1 VFGNYIFQKYVKSDI
16 IYNGL
21 RQKPEKDE
29 NMSKKVLIVGGVAG
43 GASCAARLR
52 RLDENAEIVMFERGE
67 YISFANCGL
76 PYHIGG
82 IIKDRDELLL
92 QTPESFKSR
101 FNVDVRVFSEVK
113 DIDRKKKKVKVFDR
127 IREIEYEE
135 SYDVLV
141 LSTGSTPMKP
151 PIPGIDGEG
160 IFSLWNI
167 PDMDEII
174 EYMNNHTVKEAV
186 VVGGGFI
193 GIEMAENLMDRGIE
207 VTLVEMLDQVM
218 APLDF
223 DMAQILHRHMAE
235 KGLKLVLGDGVAEF
249 KQENDGLS
257 VTTQSGRTIET
268 DMVAL
273 AIGVVP
279 NSELL
284 KKCGLPLNNRG
295 GAIIDDSLRTEDPD
309 IYAVGDMVEVTHFVN
324 GEKRMIPLAG
334 PANKMGRMAA
344 DNICGMNRKYKGS
357 QGTGVV
363 KVFDMT
369 SASVGLNEK
378 DMKSS
383 GMKVGKDYRV
393 TMIHPGSHAG
403 YYPGASTISLKM
415 LFTPTGEILGA
426 QAVGFEGVEKR
437 IDVIA
442 TAQRLGATVYDL
454 EELELNYAPPFSS
467 AKDPVNMA
475 GYTAENIL
483 SGTVDNITCS
493 QLDEMNGA
501 VILDVRTPGEVKM
514 GAVPGCINIPVDSLR
529 DRIKEVPEG
538 RPIIVYCRV
547 GIRAYIACRILKQN
561 GFEKVYNLAGGYITY
576 STVNSDYT
584 LK

>member
-1 VFGNYIFQKYVKSDI
+1 
-16 IYNGL
+16 
-21 RQKPEKDE
+21 
-29 NMSKKVLIVGGVAG
+29 MSKKVLIVGGVAG

-52 RLDENAEIVMFERGE
+52 RLDEKAEIILFERGS

-82 IIKDRDELLL
+82 VIKDRDELLL
-92 QTPESFKSR
+92 QTPESFNSR
-101 FNVDVRVFSEVK
+101 FNVDVRINNEVV
-113 DIDRKKKKVKVFDR
+113 DIDRENKLVAVVEGTTGRK
-127 IREIEYEE
+127 YME

-141 LSTGSTPMKP
+141 LSTGSSPMKP
-151 PIPGIDGEG
+151 PIPGIDGNG
-160 IFSLWNI
+160 IFQLWNI
-167 PDMDEII
+167 PDMDRII
-174 EYMNNHTVKEAV
+174 EYINAKSVRNAV

-193 GIEMAENLMDRGIE
+193 GIEMAENLMDRGIG
-207 VTLVEMLDQVM
+207 VTLVEMLNQVM

-223 DMAQILHRHMAE
+223 DMAQILHEHMAE
-235 KGLKLVLGDGVAEF
+235 KGLKLVLGDGVSEF
-249 KQENDGLS
+249 MQKDGGIT
-257 VTTQSGRTIET
+257 VKTRSGREITA
-268 DMVAL
+268 DMVVL

-284 KKCGLPLNNRG
+284 KKSGLPMNKRG
-295 GAIIDDSLRTEDPD
+295 GALIDEYLRTEDPN
-309 IYAVGDMVEVTHFVN
+309 IYAVGDMVEVVHFVS

-344 DNICGMNRKYKGS
+344 DNICGMNRKYNGS

-378 DMKSS
+378 DLINS
-383 GMKVGKDYRV
+383 GRIIGKDYRV
-393 TMIHPGSHAG
+393 TIIHPGSHAG
-403 YYPGASTISLKM
+403 YYPGASTITLK
-415 LFTPTGEILGA
+415 LIFDLNGNILGA

-442 TAQRLGATVYDL
+442 TAQRLGAKVQDL

-483 SGTVDNITCS
+483 AGNMDNITCA
-493 QLDEMNGA
+493 QLPDFKDA
-501 VILDVRTPGEVKM
+501 IILDVRTPGEVRM
-514 GAVPGCINIPVDSLR
+514 GAVPGCLNIPVDSLR
-529 DRIKEVPEG
+529 ERIGEIPTGKPV
-538 RPIIVYCRV
+538 IVYCRV
-547 GIRAYIACRILKQN
+547 GIRAYIACRILMQN
-561 GFEKVYNLAGGYITY
+561 GFNEVYNLAGGYISY
-576 STVNSDYT
+576 STLNSDYT
-584 LK
+584 FKA